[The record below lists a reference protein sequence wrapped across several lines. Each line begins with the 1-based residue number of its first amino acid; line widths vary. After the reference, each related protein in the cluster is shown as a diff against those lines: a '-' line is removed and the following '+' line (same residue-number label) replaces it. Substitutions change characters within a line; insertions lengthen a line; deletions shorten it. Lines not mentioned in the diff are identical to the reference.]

1 MSKHAGGGRRLENN
15 YESNLEPL
23 CSEQAGSQERGTA
36 RQRGSDGALRAGEAT
51 AATKQL
57 NDQACNQEYGSV
69 QQHGAK
75 GERRGGEAAAGQVA
89 RGDV

>member
-1 MSKHAGGGRRLENN
+1 VSKHAGGGRHLENN

-23 CSEQAGSQERGTA
+23 CSEQADSQERGRA
-36 RQRGSDGALRAGEAT
+36 WQRGADGALRADEAT

-69 QQHGAK
+69 QQRGAK
-75 GERRGGEAAAGQVA
+75 GERQGGEAAAGQAA